1 MTAYPPEL
9 EQAVAERLW
18 RAFDDPSPHHRGFL
32 SLDGDEVG
40 WWLAVAREHL
50 KMQDEAVMEAARKV
64 RDYFAWPWN
73 RTDDTALRRIIG
85 LEGEGEG

>member
-1 MTAYPPEL
+1 MTHPPEL
-9 EQAVAERLW
+9 EQAVAERLRQQW
-18 RAFDDPSPHHRGFL
+18 IDAHDFPDSIYSKWLALVP
-32 SLDGDEVG
+32 
-40 WWLAVAREHL
+40 WLAVAREHL